1 MRPIVNEK
9 RMIQH
14 ILHRKDRGGRVL
26 EIAAGRAE
34 YRPLF
39 ANYVGTDLA
48 THPYPGEGRL
58 AVYCDARRL
67 PFHPGSFEMAFVV
80 ASLYL
85 IPEPSVVL
93 DELHAALQPGGSL
106 LIFDYTQRT
115 LAEALRRNHA
125 MGHYRHFT
133 LWTPRQLRERIR
145 RAGFAQIRRLFLRSI
160 FYDAAKHLFGQ
171 DPRWVVWQAEKR
183 K

>member
-1 MRPIVNEK
+1 MLDEK
-9 RMIQH
+9 RLIRR
-14 ILHRKDRGGRVL
+14 ILHRADRGGRVL

-58 AVYCDARRL
+58 DVYCDARRL

-80 ASLYL
+80 GALYL
-85 IPEPSVVL
+85 IPEPSIVL
-93 DELHAALQPGGSL
+93 KELHAALQPGGSL

-115 LAEALRRNHA
+115 LAEALKRNHA
-125 MGHYRHFT
+125 LDRYRQFT
-133 LWTPRQLRERIR
+133 LWTPRQLQERIR
-145 RAGFAQIRRLFLRSI
+145 RAGLAQTHRLFLRSI
-160 FYDAAKHLFGQ
+160 FYDAAKRLLGQ

-183 K
+183 I